1 MAAIQCNCVQLPV
14 AAGLLPH
21 GLGGLAQLLQNE
33 GLFVPQGSAWLL
45 LLALFLL
52 LALSGKDP
60 KWVYYLNILP
70 CPLGGKRLSVGP
82 SGPSSPHL
90 LLFR

>member
-1 MAAIQCNCVQLPV
+1 MQLPV
-14 AAGLLPH
+14 AAGLLPQ

-33 GLFVPQGSAWLL
+33 GLFPLPQGSTWLL

-60 KWVYYLNILP
+60 KWLCYLDILP
-70 CPLGGKRLSVGP
+70 CPLGEKRLSVGP

-90 LLFR
+90 LFFR

>member
-1 MAAIQCNCVQLPV
+1 MAAIRCNCVRLPV

-21 GLGGLAQLLQNE
+21 GLGGLTQLLQSE
-33 GLFVPQGSAWLL
+33 GLILPQGSAWLL

-60 KWVYYLNILP
+60 KWVCYLEILP
-70 CPLGGKRLSVGP
+70 CPLGDKRLSVGP

-90 LLFR
+90 FFFR